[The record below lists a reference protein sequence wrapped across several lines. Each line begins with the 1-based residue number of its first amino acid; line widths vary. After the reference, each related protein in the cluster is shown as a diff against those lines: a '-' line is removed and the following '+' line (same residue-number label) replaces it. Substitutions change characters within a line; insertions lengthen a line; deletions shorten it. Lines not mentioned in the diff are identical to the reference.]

1 LPSSSAQRGHR
12 RPINGV
18 NAGPGADDAP
28 ISLESVPGHRRS
40 PTGPALLV
48 VVAAISQEVGAAFAV
63 GLFAALGA
71 IGAVFVRCLVAGV
84 ILCVAVRPRLRGLSG
99 RAWVSAAALGATL
112 TVMNLCFY
120 NSLTLIPLG
129 VAVTVEALGPLALS
143 VAVSRRKTAWL
154 WALLAL
160 LGVSLLSL
168 TGVRVGHLDHIGL
181 GFAAGAAVSWAGY
194 ILAAA
199 RAGSDFPNLDG
210 LALATAIGAVVTAP
224 FAAVAVDPHSSLRW
238 QVLGLGVIV
247 GVLSSVIPYSLEL
260 ISLRRLPPETFAI
273 LTCLSPVV
281 AAVAGWLILGQ
292 RLTVTGYVAIVLVT
306 VASIGA
312 VRAVRER
319 LADNDTRLIT
329 A

>member
-1 LPSSSAQRGHR
+1 
-12 RPINGV
+12 
-18 NAGPGADDAP
+18 
-28 ISLESVPGHRRS
+28 
-40 PTGPALLV
+40 V

-71 IGAVFVRCLVAGV
+71 IGAAFVRFLVAGV
-84 ILCVAVRPRLRGLSG
+84 VLWVAVRPRLRGLSG
-99 RAWVSAAALGATL
+99 RAWLSAAALAATV

-120 NSLTLIPLG
+120 NSLTRIPLG
-129 VAVTVEALGPLALS
+129 VAVTVEAFGPLVLS
-143 VAVSRRKTAWL
+143 VVVSQRKTAWL

-160 LGVSLLSL
+160 LGVALLSL
-168 TGVRVGHLDHIGL
+168 TGVRVGHLDPVGL
-181 GFAAGAAVSWAGY
+181 GFAAAAGVSWAAY
-194 ILAAA
+194 ILATAQ
-199 RAGSDFPNLDG
+199 AGSDLPGLDG

-224 FAAVAVDPHSSLRW
+224 FAVIAVDPGSALRW
-238 QVLGLGVIV
+238 QVLGLGAIV
-247 GVLSSVIPYSLEL
+247 GVMSSVLPYSLEL

-292 RLTVTGYVAIVLVT
+292 HLAVTGYVAIVLVT

-312 VRAVRER
+312 VRSARER
-319 LADNDTRLIT
+319 LVASDTRLIT